1 MALLRS
7 ALGFFRCWVFVG
19 VLWVCLVHFGWCFGV
34 VYGFAGVWVV
44 ELIVELRLFWA
55 C

>member
-1 MALLRS
+1 M
-7 ALGFFRCWVFVG
+7 LGVCWGFVG
-19 VLWVCLVHFGWCFGV
+19 LFGACRCFGV

-44 ELIVELRLFWA
+44 GLIVELRLFWA